1 MKHSFLPIPLALAAL
16 LSACGDAREAEEVE
30 PVPADEA
37 EFGDYSRDT
46 PDLSVPDL
54 ESDKCNSR
62 LAAPYIGQKLD
73 ADTRGELMTAVAP
86 IVTVR
91 WIGPGEATTD
101 DLNPQ
106 RLNVMYDGDNVIT
119 SVGCG

>member
-1 MKHSFLPIPLALAAL
+1 MKHSFLPIPLALATI
-16 LSACGDAREAEEVE
+16 LSACGDAREAEDVE

-37 EFGDYSRDT
+37 EFGEYSRDT
-46 PDLSVPDL
+46 PDRPDPDL

-62 LAAPYIGQKLD
+62 LAAPYIGQELD

-106 RLNVMYDGDNVIT
+106 RLNVMYGADNVIT

>member
-1 MKHSFLPIPLALAAL
+1 MKHSFLPIPLALAAA
-16 LSACGDAREAEEVE
+16 LSACGDAREAEEAE
-30 PVPADEA
+30 PIPADEA

-46 PDLSVPDL
+46 PDLPDPDL

-62 LAAPYIGQKLD
+62 LAAPYIGQELD

-106 RLNVMYDGDNVIT
+106 RLNVMYGADNVIT